1 MPPVV
6 FLFTSLALGGMVLAA
21 GGYALLYGI
30 ARFKNSRGLLV
41 LAGLAYAVLALDTG
55 ALVLATPLTSAW
67 KLLIAA
73 SALAYLWIPPVTW
86 GYLQRIHRDDGAH
99 T

>member
-1 MPPVV
+1 
-6 FLFTSLALGGMVLAA
+6 MVLAA
-21 GGYALLYGI
+21 GGYALLYGA

-73 SALAYLWIPPVTW
+73 SALAYLGIPPVTW
-86 GYLQRIHRDDGAH
+86 AYLQRIHRDEGVQ